1 MVWMA
6 HRNRCFTYNSMS
18 GFSSSQTVSHN
29 QRVSYLLTWAVEIC
43 RKKSVV
49 HPHGHMG
56 TWPQDQVPDPQ
67 APGSRFW
74 GLQRSFRN
82 GDPFFRIRNSRNGH
96 FSVRIWKRFSTFLGF
111 SNFFER
117 QSVSKIYRSSHV
129 FPPGPVGISERKG
142 KPQTLVLTN
151 LPQIWPGKTL
161 VVSHVAKI
169 VFNRNSTRF
178 NGFSQTSSWTWTILN
193 HSRVLDVLWT
203 FELKWL
209 VQICISC
216 YFAQT

>member
-1 MVWMA
+1 
-6 HRNRCFTYNSMS
+6 MS

-43 RKKSVV
+43 WKKSVV

-142 KPQTLVLTN
+142 KP
-151 LPQIWPGKTL
+151 KT
-161 VVSHVAKI
+161 
-169 VFNRNSTRF
+169 TRF
-178 NGFSQTSSWTWTILN
+178 WPTCRRSGQEKPWWFHTLQKLSSIEIAHGSTDFLRPVLELEPSWTIQEYWMFFGPLN
-193 HSRVLDVLWT
+193 
-203 FELKWL
+203 
-209 VQICISC
+209 
-216 YFAQT
+216 